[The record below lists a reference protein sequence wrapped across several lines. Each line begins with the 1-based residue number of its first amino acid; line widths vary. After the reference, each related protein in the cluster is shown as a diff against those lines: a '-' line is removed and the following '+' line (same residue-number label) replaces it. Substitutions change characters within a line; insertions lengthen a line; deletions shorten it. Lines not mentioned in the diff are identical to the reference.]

1 MKKLICF
8 LSIFT
13 FIGCLCG
20 ISFAAEHPG
29 TDIFE
34 HPGEKTV
41 LGASEIIAAIEKHID
56 SVTRANN
63 GIFPL
68 HDAEEG
74 KDIALKLV
82 RVHKGKVS
90 YIKKEDAYFAC
101 TDFITAD
108 GATKYDVDFWMKKGT
123 DGKLDVY
130 MTKIHKKNG
139 TPRFVYKND
148 EVVEVK

>member
-41 LGASEIIAAIEKHID
+41 LGGSEIIAAIEKHID

-108 GATKYDVDFWMKKGT
+108 QLQSQNKFPGLCFLPGPLGPSRSNHHY
-123 DGKLDVY
+123 
-130 MTKIHKKNG
+130 
-139 TPRFVYKND
+139 
-148 EVVEVK
+148 